1 MKLSDL
7 KVLSEASIGFVGG
20 SYVDEMPDISLDECI
35 NGLTMT
41 TLENEMSLYE
51 NTRTMNNALVEAA
64 VGAIQ
69 GDMSAQEAYDQLSEA
84 SFNDIKA
91 KVAKVFDSI
100 LKFIRSIIDKIK
112 VQIDKIR
119 MSGSQLYSKYGAQV
133 DKKDLTGFTFT
144 GYDIIGKDDG
154 MADTKTYEAEP
165 EKLIS
170 AALGANFESPE
181 SFKTK
186 YLKDMNDKDPSY
198 KEASKSANKLSGFSR
213 DEARRAMAKI
223 LTGSKTNLSD
233 DWMSTIKK
241 RLYGEKKELKL
252 GVTKGFT
259 KDSVITL
266 LKDPKNLTVIQDDYK
281 RLENSVSRYKDD
293 IQRKLDDLTAPEK
306 EEVRAGYNVVSSY
319 YTAFISYVNMAIGAI
334 NQVKT
339 IKYDFAKEQNNQAK
353 SIFVKMM
360 SYKKDSSKKE
370 DASDEEDISEFDIDL

>member
-51 NTRTMNNALVEAA
+51 NTRMMNNALVEAA

-84 SFNDIKA
+84 SFADIKA

-119 MSGSQLYSKYGAQV
+119 MSGSQLYSKYGDQV

-144 GYDIIGKDDG
+144 GYDIMGKTDG
-154 MADTKTYEAEP
+154 MADTSKYEANP
-165 EKLIS
+165 EMLII
-170 AALGANFESPE
+170 AALGTNFESPE
-181 SFKTK
+181 AFKTK

-223 LTGSKTNLSD
+223 LTGSKANLSD

-241 RLYGEKKELKL
+241 KLYGEKKELKL
-252 GVTKGFT
+252 GSKGFT
-259 KDSVITL
+259 KESVIAI
-266 LKDPKNLTVIQDDYK
+266 LKEPKNLTAIQDEYK
-281 RLENSVSRYKDD
+281 RLENAVSRYKDD

-319 YTAFISYVNMAIGAI
+319 YTAYISYVNMAIGAI

-360 SYKKDSSKKE
+360 SYKKESSKKE
-370 DASDEEDISEFDIDL
+370 DASDEDDITEFDIDL

>member
-51 NTRTMNNALVEAA
+51 NTRMMNNALVEAA

-69 GDMSAQEAYDQLSEA
+69 GNMSAQDAYNQLSEA
-84 SFNDIKA
+84 SFADIKA

-119 MSGSQLYSKYGAQV
+119 MSGSQLYSKYGDQV

-154 MADTKTYEAEP
+154 LADTKTYEAEP

-170 AALGANFESPE
+170 AALGTNFESPE
-181 SFKTK
+181 AFKTK

-223 LTGSKTNLSD
+223 LTGSKANLSD

-241 RLYGEKKELKL
+241 KLYGEKKELKL

-259 KDSVITL
+259 KDAVITL

-281 RLENSVSRYKDD
+281 RLENAVSRYKDD

-319 YTAFISYVNMAIGAI
+319 YTAYISYVNMAIGAI

-360 SYKKDSSKKE
+360 SYKKESSKKE
-370 DASDEEDISEFDIDL
+370 DASDEDDITEFDIDL

>member
-119 MSGSQLYSKYGAQV
+119 MSGSQLYAKYGAQV

-144 GYDIIGKDDG
+144 GYDIMGKTDG
-154 MADTKTYEAEP
+154 MADTSKYEANP
-165 EKLIS
+165 EMLIK
-170 AALGANFESPE
+170 ES
-181 SFKTK
+181 
-186 YLKDMNDKDPSY
+186 LKDKFVAPAEFKDTYY
-198 KEASKSANKLSGFSR
+198 KEMKEKSKDYKAAHGDVEKMSGFSR
-213 DEARRAMAKI
+213 DEAKRNMAKI
-223 LTGSKTNLSD
+223 LTGSKKDLTN
-233 DWMSTIKK
+233 DWMSTVKK
-241 RLYGEKKELKL
+241 DLYGEKKELKL
-252 GVTKGFT
+252 GSKGFT
-259 KDSVITL
+259 KDSVIAI
-266 LKDPKNLTVIQDDYK
+266 LKEPKNLTAIQDEYK
-281 RLENSVSRYKDD
+281 RLENAVSRYKDTV
-293 IQRKLDDLTAPEK
+293 QR
-306 EEVRAGYNVVSSY
+306 EVDEFNKPDAENMQVGYSVVSAY
-319 YTAFISYVNMAIGAI
+319 YNAYIQYVNMAIGAI

>member
-51 NTRTMNNALVEAA
+51 NTRMMNNALVEAA

-69 GDMSAQEAYDQLSEA
+69 GGMSAQEAYNQLSEA
-84 SFNDIKA
+84 SFADIKA

-112 VQIDKIR
+112 TQIDKIR
-119 MSGSQLYSKYGAQV
+119 MSGSQLYSKYGDQV

-144 GYDIIGKDDG
+144 GYDIMGKTDG
-154 MADTKTYEAEP
+154 MADTSKYEANP
-165 EKLIS
+165 EMLIS
-170 AALGANFESPE
+170 AALGTNFESPE
-181 SFKTK
+181 AFKTK

-223 LTGSKTNLSD
+223 LTGSKANLSD

-241 RLYGEKKELKL
+241 KLYGEKKELKL
-252 GVTKGFT
+252 GSKGFT
-259 KDSVITL
+259 KESVIAI
-266 LKDPKNLTVIQDDYK
+266 LKEPKNLTAIQDEYK
-281 RLENSVSRYKDD
+281 RLENAVSRYKDD

-319 YTAFISYVNMAIGAI
+319 YTAYISYVNMAIGAI

-339 IKYDFAKEQNNQAK
+339 VKYDFAKEQNNQAK

-370 DASDEEDISEFDIDL
+370 DASDEDDITEFDIDL

>member
-51 NTRTMNNALVEAA
+51 NTRMMNNALVEAA

-69 GDMSAQEAYDQLSEA
+69 GDMSAQEAYNQLSEA
-84 SFNDIKA
+84 SFADIKA

-112 VQIDKIR
+112 TQIDKIR
-119 MSGSQLYSKYGAQV
+119 MSGSQLYSKYGDQV

-144 GYDIIGKDDG
+144 GYDIMGKTDG
-154 MADTKTYEAEP
+154 MADTSKYEANP
-165 EKLIS
+165 EMLIS
-170 AALGANFESPE
+170 AALGTNFESPE
-181 SFKTK
+181 AFKTK

-223 LTGSKTNLSD
+223 LTGSKANLSD

-241 RLYGEKKELKL
+241 KLYGEKKELKL
-252 GVTKGFT
+252 GSKGFT
-259 KDSVITL
+259 KESVIAI
-266 LKDPKNLTVIQDDYK
+266 LKEPKNLTAIQDEYK
-281 RLENSVSRYKDD
+281 RLENAVSRYKDD

-319 YTAFISYVNMAIGAI
+319 YTAYISYVNMAIGAI

-339 IKYDFAKEQNNQAK
+339 VKYDFAKEQNNQAK

-370 DASDEEDISEFDIDL
+370 DASDEDDITEFDIDL